1 MLLIWYVRGYE
12 FNNKLWFIYL
22 FTGVNKDGQTYFVY
36 NDGSYSYIN
45 RDSLKRL
52 SSIYHREKDGSVS
65 FDRLPDVCRQSYSSS
80 SSSDAEDEEFE

>member
-1 MLLIWYVRGYE
+1 MSEVMNSIINYDL
-12 FNNKLWFIYL
+12 FIYL
-22 FTGVNKDGQTYFVY
+22 FTGVNKDGQTYFLY

-45 RDSLKRL
+45 RDRFKRL

-65 FDRLPDVCRQSYSSS
+65 FDRLPDVYRRAYSSS